1 MNNNEPIPN
10 INIGQVYDHRYADAE
25 VHYDALAP
33 MADFF
38 GRNMPAHRHD
48 RFFQVHFVS
57 SGLVRVYLDER
68 QYHEHGPMFFLTPP
82 TVTHAFVTQADAQGH
97 VLTVRQQLVW
107 ELLEESGDL
116 ADPAEVVPMCVA
128 HAQLEPARHGELER
142 LARLFDA
149 LGDEAAGDGA
159 GRELA
164 VRSLARLIFI
174 RLFRLS
180 GSALP
185 SQPARHEDL
194 AVFQRFQILIQ
205 DHHAH
210 HWTLR
215 QYADALDITENR
227 LNEICRRT
235 AGKPSKRLVFDRQ
248 VQEARRLLIFTAA
261 SINEIG
267 YRLGFND
274 PAYFS
279 RFFTRE
285 TGMTPGHYRRHNR
298 RGRPA

>member
-1 MNNNEPIPN
+1 MKNNEPIPN
-10 INIGQVYDHRYADAE
+10 INIGQVYDQRYADAE
-25 VHYDALAP
+25 VHYDALGP

-48 RFFQVHFVS
+48 RFFQVHFVK

-68 QYHEHGPMFFLTPP
+68 QHHQHGPLFFLTPP
-82 TVTHAFVTQADAQGH
+82 TVTHAFVTQADADGH

-107 ELLEESGDL
+107 SLLEESGDL
-116 ADPAEVVPMCVA
+116 ADPAEVRPLCVA
-128 HAQLEPARHGELER
+128 RAQLEPRRHAELDRLER
-142 LARLFDA
+142 LFEA
-149 LGDEAAGDGA
+149 LGDEAASDGP
-159 GRELA
+159 GRALA

-180 GSALP
+180 SSALP

-194 AVFQRFQILIQ
+194 AVFQRFQMLIE
-205 DHHAH
+205 DHHAQ
-210 HWTLR
+210 HWTLS
-215 QYADALDITENR
+215 QYAEALDVTENR
-227 LNEICRRT
+227 LNEIGRRT

-248 VQEARRLLIFTAA
+248 IQEARRLLIFTTA
-261 SINEIG
+261 SIKEIG

-285 TGMTPGHYRRHNR
+285 AGMTPGRYRRHNR
-298 RGRPA
+298 RG

>member
-10 INIGQVYDHRYADAE
+10 INIGQVYDQRYADAE
-25 VHYDALAP
+25 VHYDALGP

-48 RFFQVHFVS
+48 RFFQVHFVK

-68 QYHEHGPMFFLTPP
+68 QHHQQGPLFFLTPP
-82 TVTHAFVTQADAQGH
+82 TVTHAFVTQADADGH

-107 ELLEESGDL
+107 SLLEESGDL
-116 ADPAEVVPMCVA
+116 ADPAEVRPLCVA
-128 HAQLEPARHGELER
+128 RAQLEPHRQAELDR
-142 LARLFDA
+142 LERLFDA
-149 LGDEAAGDGA
+149 LGDEAASDGA
-159 GRELA
+159 GREVA

-180 GSALP
+180 NSALP

-194 AVFQRFQILIQ
+194 AVFQRFQMLIEA
-205 DHHAH
+205 HHAQ
-210 HWTLR
+210 HWTLL
-215 QYADALDITENR
+215 QYAEALDVTENR

-248 VQEARRLLIFTAA
+248 IQEARRLLIFTAA

-285 TGMTPGHYRRHNR
+285 TGTTPGRYRRRHR
-298 RGRPA
+298 RG